1 MEGNLIMK
9 RVVSIILTVIFM
21 IAMLTSCETKAKCD
35 FCGEEKSCKT
45 KTVLGDEIKVC
56 NDCLDELNELY

>member
-1 MEGNLIMK
+1 MEGRLIMK
-9 RVVSIILTVIFM
+9 RSISIILTVVFIL
-21 IAMLTSCETKAKCD
+21 ATLTSCGAKATCD

-56 NDCLDELNELY
+56 NDCLDELSEFY